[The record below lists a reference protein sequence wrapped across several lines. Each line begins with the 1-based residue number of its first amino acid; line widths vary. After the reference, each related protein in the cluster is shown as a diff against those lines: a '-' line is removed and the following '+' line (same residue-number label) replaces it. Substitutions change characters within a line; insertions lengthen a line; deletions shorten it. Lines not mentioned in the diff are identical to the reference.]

1 MIQEFGVIFQT
12 LYLTLIMQLFFLHYY
27 FMAKRER
34 EYIIYKKL
42 SFYFNEFSYDVTL
55 IELNDDKLDRSEPS
69 NDSLLAI
76 KYISLFIV
84 PLYFFRR

>member
-12 LYLTLIMQLFFLHYY
+12 LYLTLIMQLFFLHHY
-27 FMAKRER
+27 FMTKRER

-84 PLYFFRR
+84 PL

>member
-27 FMAKRER
+27 FMTKRER

-55 IELNDDKLDRSEPS
+55 IELKDDKLDRSEPS

-84 PLYFFRR
+84 PL